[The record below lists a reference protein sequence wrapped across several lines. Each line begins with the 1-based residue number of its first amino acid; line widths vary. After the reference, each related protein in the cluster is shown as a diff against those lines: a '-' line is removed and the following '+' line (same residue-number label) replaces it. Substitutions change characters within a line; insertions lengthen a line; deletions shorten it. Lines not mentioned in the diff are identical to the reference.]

1 VARKGRVAHFEAHG
15 LMDIESQKPMAKD
28 ALFRLVPMSK
38 AVTGTAIMMLVEE
51 GKIRRG
57 CAHNSGR
64 QPGSRARL

>member
-1 VARKGRVAHFEAHG
+1 
-15 LMDIESQKPMAKD
+15 MDIESQKPTAKD
-28 ALFRLVPMSK
+28 ALFRIVPMSK

-57 CAHNSGR
+57 CAHDSGR